1 MQAEDGIRD
10 RSPSRGLGDVY
21 KRQPRRSRAASAR
34 PPEGSRSSTRLV
46 RPTSQL
52 AGRRSQ
58 SQATARSTRS
68 SSGRPLF
75 ADMDN
80 TVTGAPLLSQGVC
93 LLNQQTDGSRQD
105 TSTRRHLFVINA
117 RMETLRY
124 DAAVIPTDAR
134 FHVEAHWEPLLG
146 SSGST
151 LRSAGWGSQ

>member
-1 MQAEDGIRD
+1 M
-10 RSPSRGLGDVY
+10 
-21 KRQPRRSRAASAR
+21 
-34 PPEGSRSSTRLV
+34 
-46 RPTSQL
+46 
-52 AGRRSQ
+52 
-58 SQATARSTRS
+58 
-68 SSGRPLF
+68 
-75 ADMDN
+75 
-80 TVTGAPLLSQGVC
+80 LSQGVC

-151 LRSAGWGSQ
+151 LRSAGWGSQRFGRASDGRAVWFVSVGRDHGEDVEWGDPLADTDGRAEGSVSSFQVVILIEYDWTCGYEGPGRHPEVASGSGEPSSW